1 MKYKLIIFDMDGT
14 ILNTLE
20 DLADSLNY
28 SLKVCGY
35 PERTLTEV
43 RSFVGNGIKKLI
55 ERSMPMDASGEDL
68 ENVYSTFMEYY
79 ALHSADK
86 TRPYEGI
93 TRLLTELLLMGYK
106 TAVVSNKA
114 DSAVKQLSQR
124 YFPGLFELSIGE
136 RVGVDRKPSPDSV
149 NEVMK
154 QLDVQPEQTVYIGD
168 SDVDIAT
175 ARNAG
180 IDSIIVEWGF
190 RDRDFL
196 IEKGAKVTV
205 STITD
210 LMNLLKK

>member
-1 MKYKLIIFDMDGT
+1 MKYNLIIFDMDGT

-20 DLADSLNY
+20 DLADSLNFT
-28 SLKVCGY
+28 LKNCGF
-35 PERTLTEV
+35 PQRTLTEV
-43 RSFVGNGIKKLI
+43 RAFVGNGIRKLI
-55 ERSMPMDASGEDL
+55 ERSVPKDASQADL

-93 TRLLTELLLMGYK
+93 PQLVKELRLMGYK

-114 DSAVKQLSQR
+114 DAAVKQLSQR

-136 RVGVDRKPSPDSV
+136 RAGVDRKPSPDSV

-154 QLDVQPEQTVYIGD
+154 QLDVPPEQTVYIGD
-168 SDVDIAT
+168 SEVDLAT
-175 ARNAG
+175 AKNAG

-196 IEKGAKVTV
+196 IEKGAQVTV
-205 STITD
+205 TTITE
-210 LMNLLKK
+210 LMNALK